1 MDNKSIVLN
10 AMRAQGAADAAELAK
25 KSVDGDV
32 DGTALIAAEGQIP
45 TWRQRDFTDV
55 PIGTP

>member
-32 DGTALIAAEGQIP
+32 DGTALIAAE
-45 TWRQRDFTDV
+45 
-55 PIGTP
+55 